1 MATKKYSNG
10 CQLQMYVLNGR
21 TMTLDTIDL
30 DHYRTIT
37 QLVVTTYESLARN
50 TFYQRLFI
58 FVQAKHWIE

>member
-1 MATKKYSNG
+1 
-10 CQLQMYVLNGR
+10 
-21 TMTLDTIDL
+21 MTLDTIDL